1 MNLLTHLHPAIV
13 HFPIALLL
21 LGSAVALAHLYHLG
35 GPNSRI
41 DMRRT
46 AWFLISLGW
55 LATIPAI
62 LSGLLAQ
69 SSLLPDA
76 PYRNVLNWHTAT
88 GIALLVFYGLL
99 LYKAWIF
106 QGAKAR
112 KARAARQRSAEQ
124 KDAGQ
129 ETEVADLLDNP
140 SSRLWLTVALFGGIA
155 LIIATGWNGGI
166 LVYEW
171 GVNVLG

>member
-1 MNLLTHLHPAIV
+1 MSLLTHLHPAIV

-21 LGSAVALAHLYHLG
+21 LGSAVALVHLYRPG
-35 GPNSRI
+35 GATAWI
-41 DMRRT
+41 DLRRT
-46 AWFLISLGW
+46 AWLLIGLGW

-69 SSLLPDA
+69 APLPPDA

-99 LYKAWIF
+99 LYRAWIF

-112 KARAARQRSAEQ
+112 KARAAKQRGKGE
-124 KDAGQ
+124 
-129 ETEVADLLDNP
+129 EREVADLLDNP
-140 SSRLWLTVALFGGIA
+140 SARLWLTVALFGGIA
-155 LIIATGWNGGI
+155 LIAATGWNGGI